1 MRTEAIKRRLLAKAR
16 GVEFKYGST
25 TRDIVRFDGIDYVVG
40 ETTEPYGAM
49 DLDIIYP
56 IYKKEEF
63 DRVMSKGLQIKQI
76 IY

>member
-1 MRTEAIKRRLLAKAR
+1 MLLAKAR

-25 TRDIVRFDGIDYVVG
+25 TRDIVRFDGMDYVVG
-40 ETTEPYGAM
+40 ETNEPYGAM

-63 DRVMSKGLQIKQI
+63 DRVMSEGLQIKRI